1 MFRKTETMV
10 GLGLLGVSH
19 IGRAMTLSIFRFS
32 LFVTCVCVCVCVCAC
47 ENFLLDYGYFTIFCI
62 VFNF

>member
-19 IGRAMTLSIFRFS
+19 IGRAMTLSIFRS
-32 LFVTCVCVCVCVCAC
+32 DLCVCVM
-47 ENFLLDYGYFTIFCI
+47 
-62 VFNF
+62 

>member
-10 GLGLLGVSH
+10 GLGLIGVSH
-19 IGRAMTLSIFRFS
+19 IGRAMTLSIFRFA
-32 LFVTCVCVCVCVCAC
+32 LFVTCVRVRAC
-47 ENFLLDYGYFTIFCI
+47 ENFLLDYGYFTIICI

>member
-1 MFRKTETMV
+1 MSRKTETMV
-10 GLGLLGVSH
+10 GVGLIGVSH
-19 IGRAMTLSIFRFS
+19 IRRAMTLPIFRFA
-32 LFVTCVCVCVCVCAC
+32 LFVTCVRVRAC

>member
-32 LFVTCVCVCVCVCAC
+32 LFVTCVCVCVCVHVK
-47 ENFLLDYGYFTIFCI
+47 IFS
-62 VFNF
+62 